1 MVLAICRIEL
11 LTPVVKDIAVAS
23 ETVLGEHDMEAC
35 DTVVTN
41 QMVAESWH
49 EQLQLTWIFFLYLYV
64 S

>member
-11 LTPVVKDIAVAS
+11 LTPVVKDIAVAY

-41 QMVAESWH
+41 QMVAES
-49 EQLQLTWIFFLYLYV
+49 
-64 S
+64 